1 LTSVVATAA
10 ERPQAPG
17 RVLLSHWPLLV
28 GLLILGIPT
37 LISLGKQTWSTEA
50 GAHGPIVLATG
61 IWLLWGKTEEFRT
74 EGRPG
79 APWLTA
85 LILAV
90 SLALYVFGRP
100 YDFISLEVAGFYG
113 VCLAMLHS
121 YVGLPAMLRNWFP
134 LLYLGFVVPPPGWAI
149 DAVTIQLKEF
159 VSYAAT
165 HILSFFGVP
174 ITREGVTL
182 QVAQYQL
189 LVEDACSGMNS
200 LVGLI
205 AISLF
210 YIYLVRKA
218 SWRYSVVLVSLVVP
232 IAILANIIRII
243 VLVLLTYF
251 FGDAVAQGFLHKTA
265 GLFLFGTALALVF
278 AVDHLASGFI
288 ERRRAKA

>member
-1 LTSVVATAA
+1 VVATAS

-17 RVLLSHWPLLV
+17 QALLAHWPLALALGV
-28 GLLILGIPT
+28 LGIPT

-61 IWLLWGKTEEFRT
+61 LWLLWGKTDELRRDS
-74 EGRPG
+74 RPG

-85 LILAV
+85 IFLAI

-113 VCLAMLHS
+113 VCLSMLHS
-121 YVGLPAMLRNWFP
+121 YLGLPVMLRNWFP
-134 LLYLGFVVPPPGWAI
+134 FLYLGFVIPPPGWAI
-149 DAVTIQLKEF
+149 DAITIQLKEF

-165 HILSFFGVP
+165 HILTLFGVP

-218 SWRYSVVLVSLVVP
+218 SWRYSVFLVSLVVP
-232 IAILANIIRII
+232 IAILANILRIM

-251 FGDAVAQGFLHKTA
+251 FGDGVAQGFLHNVA
-265 GLFLFGTALALVF
+265 GLFLFSTALALVF
-278 AVDHLASGFI
+278 AVDHLAAGVV
-288 ERRRAKA
+288 ERRKAPA

>member
-1 LTSVVATAA
+1 MVATAS

-17 RVLLSHWPLLV
+17 QVLLAHWPLFIALAV
-28 GLLILGIPT
+28 LGIPT
-37 LISLGKQTWSTEA
+37 IVSLGKQTWSTEA

-61 IWLLWGKTEEFRT
+61 IWLLWGKIGELRS

-85 LILAV
+85 VFLAI

-113 VCLAMLHS
+113 VCLSMLHS

-134 LLYLGFVVPPPGWAI
+134 FFYLGFVIPPPGWFI
-149 DAVTIQLKEF
+149 DAVTIQLKEW
-159 VSYAAT
+159 VSFAAT
-165 HILSFFGVP
+165 HILQFFGVP
-174 ITREGVTL
+174 ITQEGVTM

-218 SWRYSVVLVSLVVP
+218 SWRYSVFLVALVIP

-251 FGDAVAQGFLHKTA
+251 FGDGVAQGFLHNIA
-265 GLFLFGTALALVF
+265 GLFLFATALSLVF
-278 AVDHLASGFI
+278 AVDHLASGLV
-288 ERRRAKA
+288 ERRRAAA

>member
-1 LTSVVATAA
+1 VVATAS

-17 RVLLSHWPLLV
+17 QALLAHWPLALALGV
-28 GLLILGIPT
+28 LGIPT

-61 IWLLWGKTEEFRT
+61 LWLLWGKTDELRRD
-74 EGRPG
+74 GRPG

-85 LILAV
+85 IFLAI

-113 VCLAMLHS
+113 VCLSMLHS
-121 YVGLPAMLRNWFP
+121 YLGLPVMLRNWFP
-134 LLYLGFVVPPPGWAI
+134 FLYLGFVIPPPGWAI
-149 DAVTIQLKEF
+149 DAITIQLKEF

-165 HILSFFGVP
+165 HILTLFGVP

-218 SWRYSVVLVSLVVP
+218 SWRYSVFLVSLVVP
-232 IAILANIIRII
+232 IAILANILRIM

-251 FGDAVAQGFLHKTA
+251 FGDGVAQGFLHNVA
-265 GLFLFGTALALVF
+265 GLFLFSTALALVF
-278 AVDHLASGFI
+278 AVDHLAAGVV
-288 ERRRAKA
+288 ERRKAPA